1 MVASPRMVY
10 LDSAMVMKS
19 DLKKR
24 ADWERMYPGKVLG
37 MELIWKKEEFVRIQL
52 SSPKLRM

>member
-1 MVASPRMVY
+1 MVY

-19 DLKKR
+19 DLKKL
-24 ADWERMYPGKVLG
+24 AYWERMYPGKVLG

>member
-1 MVASPRMVY
+1 MVY

-19 DLKKR
+19 DLKKL

-52 SSPKLRM
+52 SSPKLPDVVGE